1 MDMTKKQKP
10 KAEAKPSRSRSLAPR
25 SEHPAK
31 AVMRELLAAR
41 QEDRAARQVMAE
53 QIAELKALVISGQT
67 PVLPTA
73 IADYTRMLNAKQFCE
88 VLKDCDENRF
98 YTRTD
103 RITVGGVQLVNG
115 DVVRLDYPEEFDETI
130 FEEIRAKSAEPIKLP
145 EPRKRKAIPDL
156 SGTELHDKSA
166 RGG

>member
-1 MDMTKKQKP
+1 LQTLRAIYEEDM
-10 KAEAKPSRSRSLAPR
+10 RSLVTRIDVLTAIVIAGQ
-25 SEHPAK
+25 AK
-31 AVMRELLAAR
+31 
-41 QEDRAARQVMAE
+41 
-53 QIAELKALVISGQT
+53 
-67 PVLPTA
+67 VLPTA
-73 IADYTRMLNAKQFCE
+73 IPDYTRMLNAKQFCE

-115 DVVRLDYPEEFDETI
+115 DVVRLDYPEEFDEKI
-130 FEEIRAKSAEPIKLP
+130 FEEIRVKSAEPIKLP